1 MMTTNKGDYIMT
13 KQEKIQYIEAILEN
27 IHTVMYPHAANT
39 GTGYNR
45 NWLRVNTR
53 DLEEA
58 LELIEMN
65 NLECEAKENPFHT
78 GYTSITIHLE
88 KKEESKPLWGYK
100 TA

>member
-1 MMTTNKGDYIMT
+1 MT
-13 KQEKIQYIEAILEN
+13 KQEKIQYIETVLET
-27 IHTVMYPHAANT
+27 IHTNIYAHSPNNR
-39 GTGYNR
+39 TGYNC
-45 NWLRVNTR
+45 NWLVVLTS

-78 GYTSITIHLE
+78 GYTDITIHLE
-88 KKEESKPLWGYK
+88 KKEEERPLWGYR